1 MMNYKVLYIY
11 KRKEP
16 VSRILRSLMP
26 KYFWTMCSADTEYCR
41 TEYRPKAQIKYCGE
55 ILEEIAKIECKDD
68 KECKVLQLNINQAFK
83 AWTKGGGMKIFIDID
98 DESFI
103 NDCKNIAQGIGDVDS
118 IMSKYN
124 HSAKNGTVYLAK
136 CMNNKLKIGI
146 TTDINRRKEDLK
158 QEERNQV
165 IDIIDTFESTDITQ
179 DEAKLHELC
188 DSYKTNSNKE
198 VTWLQE
204 YGNSEL
210 FKDCQ
215 DVINIWR
222 EYKVNHDI
230 RNNHVTM

>member
-1 MMNYKVLYIY
+1 MTNYKVLYIY

-16 VSRILRSLMP
+16 VSRILKSLMP

-103 NDCKNIAQGIGDVDS
+103 NDCKNIAQGIGNVDS

-124 HSAKNGTVYLAK
+124 HSAKKGTVYLAK

>member
-1 MMNYKVLYIY
+1 MTNYKVLYIY

-16 VSRILRSLMP
+16 VSRMLRSLMP

-55 ILEEIAKIECKDD
+55 LLEEIAKIECKDSV
-68 KECKVLQLNINQAFK
+68 ECKVLQLNINQAFK

-103 NDCKNIAQGIGDVDS
+103 NDCKNIAQGIGDVDY

-124 HSAKNGTVYLAK
+124 HSAKNGIVYLAK

-146 TTDINRRKEDLK
+146 TTDINRRREDLK

-165 IDIIDTFESTDITQ
+165 IDIIDTFESTDITR

-230 RNNHVTM
+230 RNNNVTM